1 MEPTSAFQGISKPA
15 LQACA
20 CRLLP
25 AAATPISDRWR
36 RSLTSNL
43 RGAETLC
50 GRGLPSCRNTQ
61 RLQHGHCSSMSC
73 QLTVAAAI
81 LLVVSVFPPGGAA
94 QTVHPVTGR
103 HIPRVM
109 GLPGADWL
117 DREERVKEERP
128 EKALTELGLHPGM
141 IVGDVGAGTGYYT
154 LRIAK
159 RIAPGGIVYANEI
172 QEGMLERL
180 RANAGAE
187 RVKNVRTILGTDTD
201 ARLPA
206 GKLDLVLLVDT
217 YHEFSHPRRMLAS
230 IKRSLKPDGE
240 LVLLE
245 YRKEDPNV
253 PILPEHKMSVREVR
267 AEVTPEGYRFEK
279 VVDTMPWQHI
289 IFFRKANSEGDG
301 SPGRAKL
308 GR

>member
-1 MEPTSAFQGISKPA
+1 MRKTRNIVLAHQ
-15 LQACA
+15 
-20 CRLLP
+20 CRPP
-25 AAATPISDRWR
+25 AA
-36 RSLTSNL
+36 L
-43 RGAETLC
+43 
-50 GRGLPSCRNTQ
+50 
-61 RLQHGHCSSMSC
+61 
-73 QLTVAAAI
+73 AAV
-81 LLVVSVFPPGGAA
+81 LLVLLVFPWPGAA
-94 QTVHPVTGR
+94 QAVHPVTGR

-117 DREERVKEERP
+117 EREERVKEESP
-128 EKALTELGLHPGM
+128 EKALAALGLHPGM
-141 IVGDVGAGTGYYT
+141 MVGDVGAGTGFYS
-154 LRIAK
+154 LRMAK
-159 RIAPGGIVYANEI
+159 RIVPGGIVYANDI

-180 RANAGAE
+180 LANAAAE
-187 RVKNVRTILGTDTD
+187 NVKNVSTILGTDTD

-206 GKLDLVLLVDT
+206 GALDLVLLVDT

-230 IKRSLKPDGE
+230 IRRSLKPDGR

-245 YRKEDPNV
+245 YRKEDPDV

-289 IFFRKANSEGDG
+289 IFFRKADSDG
-301 SPGRAKL
+301 NGPSRTTKL